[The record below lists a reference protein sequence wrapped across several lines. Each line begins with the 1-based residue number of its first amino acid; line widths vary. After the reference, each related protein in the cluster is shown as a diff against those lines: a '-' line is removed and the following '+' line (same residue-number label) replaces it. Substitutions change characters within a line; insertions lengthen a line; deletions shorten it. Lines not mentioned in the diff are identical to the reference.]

1 MRVMAV
7 FNLYPMPGDDDTPRP
22 APEANGGNV
31 ELFVSKAEARQTF
44 LNRVHRAGALATH
57 NVFHDKDGWHVEGGM
72 KHFPNVH
79 DGAYVDLYTDF
90 AALLEGKPVRIG
102 FYQLGQRG
110 GAVWR
115 KS

>member
-22 APEANGGNV
+22 APESKGGNV

-44 LNRVHRAGALATH
+44 LNRVNRAGALATH
-57 NVFHDKDGWHVEGGM
+57 NVFHDEDGWRVEGGM

-79 DGAYVDLYTDF
+79 EGAYVDIYTDF
-90 AALLEGKPVRIG
+90 GALLEGKPVRIG
-102 FYQLGQRG
+102 FYQLGPRG